1 MKALALDDKVLL
13 VLGLGTSGL
22 GHGLGRSLVA
32 LALSR
37 PRLFPKNQA
46 TWLLY
51 VYALLPLTVSHDSL
65 PFCEASYLLMA

>member
-37 PRLFPKNQA
+37 PRLFPETQA
-46 TWLLY
+46 KWFLY
-51 VYALLPLTVSHDSL
+51 VYALLALTVSHGILSFL
-65 PFCEASYLLMA
+65 I